1 MKRVIKV
8 GAEAEIY
15 LTTFM
20 DFEVV
25 VKKRIPKAYRI
36 PEVDLWIRT
45 QRSKREV
52 KIMTLAKRLGVRTPA
67 VFFTDLENGIIV
79 MEHVYGET
87 LKKVL
92 EDKRISEKIKLQI
105 ILEIG
110 KYIGILHKN
119 DIIHGD
125 LTPSNIIVKDS
136 EIILLD
142 FGLSEITKDE
152 RLKATDL
159 HVFKEALKTIL
170 DDYQKFF
177 EWFTKGY
184 LESYSGGRKVL
195 EIEEEIE
202 KMGRYVMG

>member
-67 VFFTDLENGIIV
+67 VIFTDLENGIIV

-105 ILEIG
+105 VLEIG